1 MEYIAFIIRVGVVY
15 PAYTTFDQSVELVPR
30 NAGLAFPEAAVIYD
44 VIIHENMKVV

>member
-1 MEYIAFIIRVGVVY
+1 MVY
-15 PAYTTFDQSVELVPR
+15 PAYTTFDQSLEQVPR